1 MGQEDE
7 LLMNSVSL
15 MMAINSSNVLKYM
28 GTWNETGASRNAC
41 KKKFPFFII
50 RTPILHSQNATLF

>member
-28 GTWNETGASRNAC
+28 GT
-41 KKKFPFFII
+41 
-50 RTPILHSQNATLF
+50 